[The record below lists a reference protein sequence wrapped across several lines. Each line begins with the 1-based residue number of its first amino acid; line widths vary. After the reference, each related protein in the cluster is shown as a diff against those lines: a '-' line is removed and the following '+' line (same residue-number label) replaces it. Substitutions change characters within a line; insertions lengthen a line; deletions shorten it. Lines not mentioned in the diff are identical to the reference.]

1 MDDFQT
7 ILYIVVGLLY
17 FLSRGIKKKKP
28 PVKPNRQVGEAG
40 EEQDQNRPPKA
51 LTFEELLKEFTE
63 GKEAEEVEEASPPP
77 PPTRSE
83 PPHRSRS
90 PLTSRREED
99 DDEIAQPARRR
110 FADEDSRRIY
120 EQSIKS
126 AENLKSDHSSESSYG
141 FKRYEDHSEEE
152 TTAGAEIAEILKEE
166 DGARKAIILSEI
178 LNRKY

>member
-17 FLSRGIKKKKP
+17 FLSRGLKKKKP
-28 PVKPNRQVGEAG
+28 PVKPNRPSGDVA
-40 EEQDQNRPPKA
+40 EEQGQGSAPRP
-51 LTFEELLKEFTE
+51 LTFEELLREFTE
-63 GKEAEEVEEASPPP
+63 GKQDKEEDEHTPPP
-77 PPTRSE
+77 AKEIEPSRRST
-83 PPHRSRS
+83 S

-99 DDEIAQPARRR
+99 DDEIRQPARRR

-120 EQSIKS
+120 QESIKS
-126 AENLKSDHSSESSYG
+126 AENLKSDHSSQPEYG
-141 FKRYEDHSEEE
+141 FKRYEDHSDEE
-152 TTAGAEIAEILKEE
+152 TTVGAEIADILKEE